1 MVDIVPVSGK
11 EVRFFDLLFR
21 ENRDVQRSLDVLRNE
36 GFDVSRKELIDFKK
50 KTMLRIVESNKDEYM
65 ADYVLDSFG
74 KVKVEFQ
81 DLIAETKALLEAYKG
96 SDQPEIV
103 LGAIKELRSQ
113 LEVGLGHQEK
123 MTEQL
128 IEAIKIKHESEKDS
142 SHDLIDRINK
152 IREDWFENMGVILT
166 IDNKLTFNKP
176 SSELIDSYK
185 KWSFQ
190 KALENGKVVDI
201 NETTNR

>member
-1 MVDIVPVSGK
+1 
-11 EVRFFDLLFR
+11 
-21 ENRDVQRSLDVLRNE
+21 
-36 GFDVSRKELIDFKK
+36 
-50 KTMLRIVESNKDEYM
+50 
-65 ADYVLDSFG
+65 
-74 KVKVEFQ
+74 
-81 DLIAETKALLEAYKG
+81 
-96 SDQPEIV
+96 
-103 LGAIKELRSQ
+103 
-113 LEVGLGHQEK
+113 